1 MKQLVASWI
10 KAEQEWH
17 SHSLPAAL
25 EQMNRALNTAT
36 TPSRVSE
43 WRRGVY
49 VPSTEAISYMLA
61 QTLPW
66 AMKASGISIQNDQN
80 QRLTELLW
88 ETGVEDGEAFVELL

>member
-17 SHSLPAAL
+17 GHSLAAAL
-25 EQMNRALNTAT
+25 AQMNRALDTAT

-49 VPSTEAISYMLA
+49 VPSTEAISYMLSR
-61 QTLPW
+61 TLPW
-66 AMKASGISIQNDQN
+66 AMKASEIPIQRDQG

-88 ETGVEDGEAFVELL
+88 ETGAEDGEAFVELL